1 MRHTD
6 VPAKIALRPTTFPVE
21 RQATCRLF
29 NGLVCL
35 LALFL
40 TACATV
46 GEMGRPRPHDG
57 LSNDYPAPYDATFAT
72 AEAALREME
81 IDISQSDSSQGF
93 IIGSGDTSR
102 LQGFEGL
109 TSSARK
115 MVGSK
120 VLMRADVTKVTP
132 HETKVQIVARKESML
147 LPGDTMKAERDFMDT
162 MRNKMSK
169 LAEQAQMAK
178 AASAASDKSAGAAAA
193 LEASLPPSDVDF
205 PPALKVKPKPNAYAV
220 IVGVENYRDLPKVDF
235 ATRDAETVKQ
245 YLVQTLGF
253 QEEHIIL
260 RTNDRAT
267 RSDLESYFER
277 WLKNNVEKDAE
288 VFVFYAGHGAP
299 DPKSGNSYLVPF
311 DGNPSFLETT
321 AYPVSRLYESLAA
334 LPAKQVIVALDSC
347 FSGSGGRSVIA
358 KGARPMM
365 LTADTSL
372 PPGKNLI
379 VFSAAAGNEIS
390 SAFQEKRHGLFT
402 YFFLKGLRGEADAN
416 KDGAVEVGELFNY
429 LKPQVEKQAR
439 RTNQD
444 QTPQLNPPL
453 NALKEKGGIK
463 LVESR

>member
-1 MRHTD
+1 M
-6 VPAKIALRPTTFPVE
+6 ISLYPTAFPVE
-21 RQATCRLF
+21 RKTARRLF
-29 NGLVCL
+29 KGLVCL
-35 LALFL
+35 LALSL

-46 GEMGRPRPHDG
+46 GEFGRPRPQEG
-57 LSNDYPAPYDATFAT
+57 LSNDYPAPYDATFAM
-72 AEAALREME
+72 AESVLREME
-81 IDISQSDSSQGF
+81 IDVSQSDSSQGF
-93 IIGSGDTSR
+93 ILGSGDTSR

-109 TSSARK
+109 TSSTRK
-115 MVGSK
+115 LVGSK

-132 HETKVQIVARKESML
+132 QETKVQIVARKESML
-147 LPGDTMKAERDFMDT
+147 LPGDTMKAERDFMDN

-169 LAEQAQMAK
+169 LAEQTQVAKTAAQ
-178 AASAASDKSAGAAAA
+178 AADKGAGAAA
-193 LEASLPPSDVDF
+193 LEAALPPSDVDF
-205 PPALKVKPKPNAYAV
+205 PPSLKIKPKPNAYAV
-220 IVGVENYRDLPKVDF
+220 IVGIENYRDLPKVDY

-245 YLVQTLGF
+245 YLVNALGF
-253 QEEHIIL
+253 QEEHVIV

-299 DPKSGNSYLVPF
+299 DPKSGQSYLVPF

-334 LPAKQVIVALDSC
+334 LPAKQIVVALDSC

-372 PPGKNLI
+372 PAGKNLI

-402 YFFLKGLRGEADAN
+402 YFFLKGLRGEADTN
-416 KDGAVEVGELFNY
+416 KDGAVEIGELFTY

-453 NALKEKGGIK
+453 NALKDKSGIK